1 MSVPATA
8 FTPARMP
15 SAGAS
20 TSITALSVSISRR
33 GSPLV
38 TRSPSFLRQDTS
50 LPVSCAISRAGITTL
65 KAMVVFFGEGLWPS
79 ARDPYALCFSAGL
92 DHFQHAAAGFSL
104 GFTCSGQRAVYREIV
119 RSGDEKFFRRKARD
133 DFVAGRSDHDFFFNA
148 RRAPAIGRRP
158 ESFQREYHARLDL
171 DRMVE
176 RYQATDHWFFPDR
189 EADTVAVL
197 QRKAGFFVGESKLF
211 CFRPY
216 RSNLGGGAA
225 RADQFDR
232 GIEIITAALVGVDHG
247 VRTIPNGEAAVITGA
262 ISHVRMENVVVDG
275 VARAE
280 HAIGKHMRMRIAAF
294 AGNGIHSFNI
304 FRTQIVENFADQ
316 THGFVLAHPGFH
328 GSVQLIVGSV
338 DHHGR
343 SVEQLNL
350 ILGFNNACVGHE
362 LLSVDNF

>member
-1 MSVPATA
+1 MSAPAA
-8 FTPARMP
+8 ARTPARMP

-79 ARDPYALCFSAGL
+79 ARDPYALCFSAAL

-119 RSGDEKFFRRKARD
+119 RAADEKFFRRKARD
-133 DFVAGRSDHDFFFNA
+133 DFVVGRSDHDFFFNA
-148 RRAPAIGRRP
+148 RRTPAIGRRP
-158 ESFQREYHARLDL
+158 ESFQREYHARLNL

-176 RYQATDHWFFPDR
+176 RNQATDHGFFPDR
-189 EADTVAVL
+189 EADAVAVL
-197 QRKAGFFVGESKLF
+197 QRKASFFVGESELF
-211 CFRPY
+211 CLRPH
-216 RSNLGGGAA
+216 RGNLGGGAA
-225 RADQFDR
+225 RANQFDG

-247 VRTIPNGEAAVITGA
+247 ARTVPNCEAAVITGA
-262 ISHVRMENVVVDG
+262 IAHVRMENVVVDG
-275 VARAE
+275 IARAQ

-294 AGNGIHSFNI
+294 AGNGIHRFNI

-316 THGFVLAHPGFH
+316 PTASFSRIPGFMARY
-328 GSVQLIVGSV
+328 SS
-338 DHHGR
+338 
-343 SVEQLNL
+343 S
-350 ILGFNNACVGHE
+350 
-362 LLSVDNF
+362 